1 MVRARFAAVRT
12 GVGKAALL
20 STLPKGGS
28 RRPSMER
35 PARRSQRSSPRR
47 ADEGRT
53 QSRMRRADERTRTAY
68 PCSLRVITQALQGCA
83 GVCNCRISK
92 PLSFL
97 CLAVCCTVLRSR
109 WCQSGVNFTSHL
121 LGQWVPRV
129 GSTAFFARHPRPL
142 SPCSLQPLASPL
154 DASVAKCRGF
164 SDGLGLGMIPRPRCD
179 PLWVRRGCLV
189 HPRI

>member
-1 MVRARFAAVRT
+1 MDS
-12 GVGKAALL
+12 L
-20 STLPKGGS
+20 S
-28 RRPSMER
+28 
-35 PARRSQRSSPRR
+35 RSSQYDSANVAPPFYSLFCGL
-47 ADEGRT
+47 EG
-53 QSRMRRADERTRTAY
+53 QSGYACTYRSIYEENKGPTSGLEPPT
-68 PCSLRVITQALQGCA
+68 CSLRVCGLGLLSVARA
-83 GVCNCRISK
+83 CNSRIDK
-92 PLSFL
+92 PVTFL
-97 CLAVCCTVLRSR
+97 WLPLCCTVMRSR